1 MKITLLPKT
10 RLGYWSAG
18 LSILFIIMIWLKM
31 QGLIPLMTFM
41 IAGFG
46 ITGFFVGLI
55 AVFMNKDWAI
65 LNFLSIIVGLLII
78 LWIAAEII
86 FPH

>member
-46 ITGFFVGLI
+46 IAGFFVGLI